1 LRKGIFIT
9 GTDTGVGKTLLSGA
23 FAAALRER
31 GMNVGVMK
39 PVESGCSRVEGRLI
53 PSDAIF
59 LKEFSGSD
67 DDIDLI
73 NPYRLEHPLAPATA
87 AEMEGV
93 KIELKKIEEAYDRM
107 KKNHDLMLVE
117 GAGGLLVP
125 LNDSLLIADLI
136 KSLHLPALVIACSSL
151 GTINHTLLT
160 LRTAEVSGIE
170 VLGVIINHVTP
181 DQGLATETGVS
192 SIKKFTHIP
201 ILGAFPFVEHSK
213 KNNREYLRDLA
224 ERYVNIS
231 HLLRR
236 FEGVEKPD

>member
-23 FAAALRER
+23 LASALCGR
-31 GMNVGVMK
+31 GMNIGVMK

-53 PSDAIF
+53 PSDALS
-59 LKEFSGSD
+59 LKELSRSN

-93 KIELKKIEEAYDRM
+93 KIESAKIEDAYTRLKSM
-107 KKNHDLMLVE
+107 HDLVIVE

-125 LNDSLLIADLI
+125 LNDSLLMADLI
-136 KSLHLPALVIACSSL
+136 KILNLPALVIACSSL

-160 LRTAEVSGIE
+160 LRYAEASGIE
-170 VLGVIINHVTP
+170 VLGVIINHVTSYI
-181 DQGLATETGVS
+181 GRAEETCLS
-192 SIKKFTHIP
+192 SIQKFTPIP
-201 ILGAFPFVEHSK
+201 IFGVFPFVEDTQ
-213 KNNREYLRDLA
+213 KNNKEYLGDLA
-224 ERYVNIS
+224 ERYVNINII
-231 HLLRR
+231 LERLKGQR
-236 FEGVEKPD
+236 

>member
-1 LRKGIFIT
+1 MRKGIFIT

-23 FAAALRER
+23 LASALRGR

-39 PVESGCSRVEGRLI
+39 PVESGCKRSTGSLI
-53 PSDAIF
+53 PADALF
-59 LKEFSGSD
+59 LKELSGSN

-107 KKNHDLMLVE
+107 EKNHDLMLVE

-125 LNDSLLIADLI
+125 LGDALLVTDLI
-136 KSLHLPALVIACSSL
+136 KFLRLPALVIARSSL

-160 LRTAEVSGIE
+160 LKTAETSGIE
-170 VLGVIINHVTP
+170 VSGVIINHVTP
-181 DQGLATETGVS
+181 HIGLAEETCLS
-192 SIKKFTHIP
+192 SIQKFTSIP
-201 ILGAFPFVEHSK
+201 ILGVFPFVEDTQ
-213 KNNREYLRDLA
+213 KNNKEYLGALA
-224 ERYVNIS
+224 ERYVNIN

-236 FEGVEKPD
+236 FEGVGKLD

>member
-1 LRKGIFIT
+1 MRKGIFIT
-9 GTDTGVGKTLLSGA
+9 GTDTGVGKTLISGA
-23 FAAALRER
+23 LASALIKR
-31 GMNVGVMK
+31 GMNIGVMK
-39 PVESGCSRVEGRLI
+39 PVESGCSRVEGKLI

-93 KIELKKIEEAYDRM
+93 KIESAKIEDAYTRLKSM
-107 KKNHDLMLVE
+107 HDLVIVE

-125 LNDSLLIADLI
+125 LNDSLLMADLI
-136 KSLHLPALVIACSSL
+136 KILNLPVLVIACSSL

-170 VLGVIINHVTP
+170 VLGVIINHATP
-181 DQGLATETGVS
+181 DRGLAEETCVG
-192 SIKKFTHIP
+192 IIRKFTHIP
-201 ILGAFPFVEHSK
+201 IFGVFPFVENSQ
-213 KNNREYLRDLA
+213 KNNREYLVDLA
-224 ERYVNIS
+224 ERYVNIN

-236 FEGVEKPD
+236 FEGVEKLD

>member
-1 LRKGIFIT
+1 MRKGIFIT
-9 GTDTGVGKTLLSGA
+9 GTDTGVGKTLIS
-23 FAAALRER
+23 AALASALRKQ

-39 PVESGCSRVEGRLI
+39 PVESGCSRVEGKLI

-93 KIELKKIEEAYDRM
+93 KIELKRIEEAYDSMER
-107 KKNHDLMLVE
+107 NHDLMLVE

-125 LNDSLLIADLI
+125 LGDSLLIADLI
-136 KSLHLPALVIACSSL
+136 KSLRLPTLVIARSSL

-160 LRTAEVSGIE
+160 LRSAEASGIE

-181 DQGLATETGVS
+181 DRGLAEETCVI
-192 SIKKFTHIP
+192 SIRKFTRIP
-201 ILGAFPFVEHSK
+201 ILGVFLYVEDAK
-213 KNNREYLRDLA
+213 KSNKDYLGDLA
-224 ERYVNIS
+224 ERCVNINI
-231 HLLRR
+231 L
-236 FEGVEKPD
+236 FKQVKK

>member
-31 GMNVGVMK
+31 GMNIGVMK
-39 PVESGCSRVEGRLI
+39 PVESGCKRVKGSLVAA
-53 PSDAIF
+53 DALF
-59 LKEFSGSD
+59 LKELSGSN

-93 KIELKKIEEAYDRM
+93 KIESAKIEDAYTRLKSM
-107 KKNHDLMLVE
+107 HDLVIVE

-125 LNDSLLIADLI
+125 LNDSLLMADLI
-136 KSLHLPALVIACSSL
+136 KILNLPLLVIARSSL

-170 VLGVIINHVTP
+170 VLGVIINHITP
-181 DQGLATETGVS
+181 DQGLAEETGVS
-192 SIKKFTHIP
+192 SIKKFTRVP
-201 ILGAFPFVEHSK
+201 ILGVFPFVEHSK
-213 KNNREYLRDLA
+213 KNNREYLGDLA
-224 ERYVNIS
+224 ERYVNINII
-231 HLLRR
+231 LECLKGQR
-236 FEGVEKPD
+236 

>member
-1 LRKGIFIT
+1 MRKGIFIT

-23 FAAALRER
+23 FAAALRGR
-31 GMNVGVMK
+31 GMNIGVMK
-39 PVESGCSRVEGRLI
+39 PVESGCKRLEGSLV
-53 PSDAIF
+53 PSDALS
-59 LKEFSGSD
+59 LKEFSGSN

-93 KIELKKIEEAYDRM
+93 KIELKRIEDAYNRM
-107 KKNHDLMLVE
+107 ERNHDLMLVE

-125 LNDSLLIADLI
+125 LNDSLLMADLI
-136 KSLHLPALVIACSSL
+136 KILKLPVLVIARSSL

-160 LRTAEVSGIE
+160 LRSAEASGLK

-181 DQGLATETGVS
+181 DRGLAEETGVS
-192 SIKKFTHIP
+192 SIRKFTPVP
-201 ILGAFPFVEHSK
+201 ILGVFPFVENSQ

-224 ERYVNIS
+224 ERYVNIN

-236 FEGVEKPD
+236 FEGVEKLD

>member
-1 LRKGIFIT
+1 LRKGIFVT

-23 FAAALRER
+23 LASALRGR
-31 GMNVGVMK
+31 GMNIGVMK
-39 PVESGCSRVEGRLI
+39 PVESGCKRLEGSLV
-53 PSDAIF
+53 PSDSLS
-59 LKEFSGSD
+59 LKELSGSNN
-67 DDIDLI
+67 DIDLI

-93 KIELKKIEEAYDRM
+93 KIEAAKIENAYNRM
-107 KKNHDLMLVE
+107 ERNHDLMLVE

-125 LNDSLLIADLI
+125 LGDSLLIADLI
-136 KSLHLPALVIACSSL
+136 KSLRLPALVIARSSL

-170 VLGVIINHVTP
+170 VLGVIINHATP
-181 DQGLATETGVS
+181 DQGLAEETCAS
-192 SIKKFTHIP
+192 SIRKFTPVP
-201 ILGAFPFVEHSK
+201 ILGIFPFVENSK

-224 ERYVNIS
+224 ERYVNIN

-236 FEGVEKPD
+236 FEGVEKLD

>member
-1 LRKGIFIT
+1 MRRGIFIT
-9 GTDTGVGKTLLSGA
+9 GTDTGVGKTLISGSLA
-23 FAAALRER
+23 SALRKQ

-53 PSDAIF
+53 PSDALF
-59 LKEFSGSD
+59 LKEFSRSN

-73 NPYRLEHPLAPATA
+73 NPYRLEHPLAPAAA

-93 KIELKKIEEAYDRM
+93 KIELKRIEDAYNRM
-107 KKNHDLMLVE
+107 ERNHDLMLVE

-125 LNDSLLIADLI
+125 LGDSLLIVDLI
-136 KSLHLPALVIACSSL
+136 KSLRLPALVIACSSL

-181 DQGLATETGVS
+181 DRGLAEETCVS
-192 SIKKFTHIP
+192 SIKKFTRVP
-201 ILGAFPFVEHSK
+201 ILGVFPFVEDAK
-213 KNNREYLRDLA
+213 IKNREYLGDLM
-224 ERYVNIS
+224 ERCVNIDII
-231 HLLRR
+231 LECLKGQR
-236 FEGVEKPD
+236 